1 MQRWTWISV
10 HYTQTYQWRFPFMLT
25 QFTKTKPRITAHN
38 RYRWYDK
45 SHTSLMF
52 CSLYV
57 WLCNLLKA
65 FELEYHSDLN
75 TLRFVNTR
83 SFQSQTM
90 LYILFIFFWKV
101 HVKHKH
107 NSMHNHYG
115 ITNQMF
121 SNEEPGIQPHSFYWF
136 LCSMIMPYREYSL
149 FQCTYIKMTA
159 FIAHHIS
166 GINVKHAHW
175 DGHIFAEKH
184 QNLWKRIGVMLCK
197 NRHKLTLL
205 EDLQLPRK
213 TYKSSRRLM
222 ASMEDLFQVLQRTY
236 QLLQNTY

>member
-1 MQRWTWISV
+1 MFQPSYLYQWKYICKPHQLSTLDLNSTMQRWTWISV

-65 FELEYHSDLN
+65 LELEYNSDLN

-107 NSMHNHYG
+107 NSMHIHYG

-149 FQCTYIKMTA
+149 FPMHVHQDDCIHCTP
-159 FIAHHIS
+159 
-166 GINVKHAHW
+166 
-175 DGHIFAEKH
+175 H
-184 QNLWKRIGVMLCK
+184 QWN
-197 NRHKLTLL
+197 
-205 EDLQLPRK
+205 
-213 TYKSSRRLM
+213 
-222 ASMEDLFQVLQRTY
+222 
-236 QLLQNTY
+236 